1 MPHLSVAQARV
12 DMTRSFRIG
21 QQTIGRMID
30 WRRQSTRQLLP
41 ALIRPA
47 EDGGLS
53 VVLAVGFHR
62 SRRDRDVPY
71 VGFGSIGGTCPTVV
85 PVEAGPLLRPGP
97 AGIATDGCAGARTAG
112 LVHPLTIGP
121 VRDERVAISQGT
133 LEVARPTTPA
143 IRASYSCAGLDPNI
157 DDVRVGRREC
167 DGLHVGCVRFL
178 GGREPESARANAA
191 KRDKLCPV
199 RTAVVGDEEERGLRA
214 GVDGT
219 GFCTAHREGLDEVS
233 IQACRTPGPSA
244 VIRAQYAASLRPGV
258 SRLWVQ
264 RV

>member
-1 MPHLSVAQARV
+1 
-12 DMTRSFRIG
+12 
-21 QQTIGRMID
+21 MID
-30 WRRQSTRQLLP
+30 WLRQSTRQPLP

-62 SRRDRDVPY
+62 SRRDRDVRY
-71 VGFGSIGGTCPTVV
+71 VGFGRIGSTCPAVV
-85 PVEAGPLLRPGP
+85 SVEAGPLLRPGP
-97 AGIATDGCAGARTAG
+97 AGVATDGCAGARAAS
-112 LVHPLTIGP
+112 LVHPLAICP
-121 VRDERVAISQGT
+121 VSDEGVAISQGT
-133 LEVARPTTPA
+133 SEVALPTTPA
-143 IRASYSCAGLDPNI
+143 IRASYRCAGLDPNI
-157 DDVRVGRREC
+157 DGGRVGRREC

-178 GGREPESARANAA
+178 GGREPESARADAA
-191 KRDKLCPV
+191 ESFKFRPVGAVVPRDKDKG
-199 RTAVVGDEEERGLRA
+199 RLRA

-219 GFCTAHREGLDEVS
+219 GFRTAHREGLDEVS

>member
-1 MPHLSVAQARV
+1 
-12 DMTRSFRIG
+12 
-21 QQTIGRMID
+21 MID
-30 WRRQSTRQLLP
+30 WLRQSTRQLLP

-62 SRRDRDVPY
+62 SRRDGDVPY

-97 AGIATDGCAGARTAG
+97 AGIATDGCAGARAAG
-112 LVHPLTIGP
+112 LVHPLAIRP

-178 GGREPESARANAA
+178 GGREPESARADAA
-191 KRDKLCPV
+191 ENLKFRPGGAVLPRDKNKARQ
-199 RTAVVGDEEERGLRA
+199 RTS
-214 GVDGT
+214 
-219 GFCTAHREGLDEVS
+219 CS
-233 IQACRTPGPSA
+233 
-244 VIRAQYAASLRPGV
+244 VIRNSTDHSLSGEREARASPFPVVAMKTLAFTRF
-258 SRLWVQ
+258 
-264 RV
+264 

>member
-12 DMTRSFRIG
+12 DVTRGFGIG
-21 QQTIGRMID
+21 QQSVGHMID
-30 WRRQSTRQLLP
+30 WLRQPTCQPLP
-41 ALIRPA
+41 ALICPA

-62 SRRDRDVPY
+62 SRRDGDVPY
-71 VGFGSIGGTCPTVV
+71 VGFGRIGSTCPAVV
-85 PVEAGPLLRPGP
+85 SVEAGPLLRPGP
-97 AGIATDGCAGARTAG
+97 AGIATDGCAGARAAG
-112 LVHPLTIGP
+112 LVYPLAIGP

-157 DDVRVGRREC
+157 NDVRVGRREC
-167 DGLHVGCVRFL
+167 DGLHVGCIRFL
-178 GGREPESARANAA
+178 GGREPEAARANAA

-199 RTAVVGDEEERGLRA
+199 RTALVGYEEERGLRA

-233 IQACRTPGPSA
+233 IQACRTPEPSA
-244 VIRAQYAASLRPGV
+244 VIRA
-258 SRLWVQ
+258 
-264 RV
+264 

>member
-1 MPHLSVAQARV
+1 
-12 DMTRSFRIG
+12 
-21 QQTIGRMID
+21 MID
-30 WRRQSTRQLLP
+30 WLRQSTRQLLP

-62 SRRDRDVPY
+62 SRRDGDVPY

-97 AGIATDGCAGARTAG
+97 AGIATDGCAGARAAG
-112 LVHPLTIGP
+112 LVYPLAIGP

-143 IRASYSCAGLDPNI
+143 IRASYSCASLDPNI
-157 DDVRVGRREC
+157 DGSRVGRREC

-178 GGREPESARANAA
+178 GGREPEAARANAA
-191 KRDKLCPV
+191 GSFKFRPVGAVVPRDKDKG
-199 RTAVVGDEEERGLRA
+199 RR
-214 GVDGT
+214 
-219 GFCTAHREGLDEVS
+219 
-233 IQACRTPGPSA
+233 
-244 VIRAQYAASLRPGV
+244 
-258 SRLWVQ
+258 
-264 RV
+264 